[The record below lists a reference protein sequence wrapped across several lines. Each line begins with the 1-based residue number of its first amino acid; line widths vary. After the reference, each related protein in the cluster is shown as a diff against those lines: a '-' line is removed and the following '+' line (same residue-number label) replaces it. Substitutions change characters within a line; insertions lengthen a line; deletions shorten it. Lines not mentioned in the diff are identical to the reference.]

1 MSKASTSRGRFSN
14 NQNKVQNADTSI
26 GLTDTGVYAPASNTT
41 IVHGSP
47 TIVQAINALDNYCQT
62 LATKNYV
69 DGLDSANDA
78 ALADLE
84 KHIIQVSAEIPLAT
98 IDWDTAKHFTKTI
111 SGNTEL
117 FDSNLPVA
125 PEFKEISLNITGDH
139 ILTLP
144 TYWQALSAETYDGT
158 KQNIIK
164 AMCESGAAVAQVNT
178 VTLSGTVGY
187 SEISAAGGIT
197 ARVTFVTDL
206 TTTAANFVS
215 VNYAAYL
222 AQKIIIDSDLAV
234 ITFTSSLPGYAFDA
248 PVCTPRSGDLEG
260 SVANTQVNV
269 PAVKQKETITL
280 SGADGKVVIATA
292 GGLTKDCP
300 FVTDLPGSATNFVTT
315 NASAYLEKGIV
326 VTADTNDIVME
337 ALVAGTGF
345 TAPTKTQ
352 VVGDLA
358 GTVAH
363 THANVA
369 AVAQVEQ
376 VVVSGTSGTAIVTG
390 VGGLTKSLSFNSTLS
405 QTVTDFKTEN
415 EAEYL
420 SAGVVLTKIN
430 AAIQVDTITLT
441 AGTGGTIDV
450 LITGLTTQTITF
462 TTDLAGTTEA
472 FVDTGGA
479 AAYYDSEGITITH
492 SGADIVFTAKV
503 AGTAFNHPTLA
514 NASTDL
520 AGTIANT
527 NANVT
532 PKLIFTAN
540 TAGTAITPPVVT
552 NDTGDMAGATTN
564 TQINVVAEKQVE
576 TITLTG
582 TDGKASVTLAGG
594 LTKEVRFVTDLP
606 AATIMFASTHA
617 ADYLA
622 QGIVV
627 TNSGDDI
634 IMTAQTAGTSFTA
647 PAITNVPWDMDASID
662 HTEANVVAVKQKDT
676 ITLTGTGGDANI
688 TNTGSLTKRVTFTTS
703 LIMSAEA
710 FAHAN
715 ADAYL
720 EEGVVLTHS
729 GNDIVFEANV
739 AGTAFDNPIIT
750 NVVGNLIGTPAV
762 VTANTPP
769 TVYYE
774 IKQPYII
781 R

>member
-1 MSKASTSRGRFSN
+1 MSNASTSRGRFSN

-47 TIVQAINALDNYCQT
+47 TIVQAIDALDNYCQT

-84 KHIIQVSAEIPLAT
+84 KHIIQVSAAIPLAT

-125 PEFKEISLNITGDH
+125 PEFKEISLNITGNH
-139 ILTLP
+139 TLTLP
-144 TYWQALSAETYDGT
+144 SYWQALSAETYDGT
-158 KQNIIK
+158 KANIIN
-164 AMCESGAAVAQVNT
+164 AFCESNTAVKQVDT

-187 SEISAAGGIT
+187 GNIGATGSLT
-197 ARVTFVTDL
+197 KNVTFDTDL
-206 TTTAANFVS
+206 PTTTANFVTE
-215 VNYAAYL
+215 YADDYL
-222 AQKIIIDSDLAV
+222 AEKVV
-234 ITFTSSLPGYAFDA
+234 ITSDAANIIFTSSLAGYPFTS
-248 PVCTPRSGDLEG
+248 PTFTPEVGDLDG
-260 SVANTQVNV
+260 TVANTQVNV

-300 FVTDLPGSATNFVTT
+300 FVTDLPGSVTNFVTT
-315 NASAYLEKGIV
+315 NADAYLAEGIV

-337 ALVAGTGF
+337 AAVAGTGF

-358 GTVAH
+358 GSVAH
-363 THANVA
+363 THANVV

-376 VVVSGTSGTAIVTG
+376 VVVSGTNGNAIVTG
-390 VGGLTKSLSFNSTLS
+390 VGGLIKSLSFNSTLS

-441 AGTGGTIDV
+441 EGTGGTIDV

-606 AATIMFASTHA
+606 AATIMFAGTHA

-647 PAITNVPWDMDASID
+647 PEITNVPWDMDASIT

-676 ITLTGTGGDANI
+676 VTLTGTGGDADI
-688 TNTGSLTKRVTFTTS
+688 SGAGGLTKRATFVTS
-703 LIMSAEA
+703 LDQTATNFVNAYVSDYSAEGIIIS
-710 FAHAN
+710 AN
-715 ADAYL
+715 SA
-720 EEGVVLTHS
+720 
-729 GNDIVFEANV
+729 DIVFEAV
-739 AGTAFDNPIIT
+739 TAGTAFTNPVIT
-750 NVVGNLIGTPAV
+750 NVAGDMLGSSNPI
-762 VTANTPP
+762 TANVSP

>member
-1 MSKASTSRGRFSN
+1 
-14 NQNKVQNADTSI
+14 
-26 GLTDTGVYAPASNTT
+26 
-41 IVHGSP
+41 
-47 TIVQAINALDNYCQT
+47 
-62 LATKNYV
+62 
-69 DGLDSANDA
+69 
-78 ALADLE
+78 
-84 KHIIQVSAEIPLAT
+84 
-98 IDWDTAKHFTKTI
+98 
-111 SGNTEL
+111 
-117 FDSNLPVA
+117 
-125 PEFKEISLNITGDH
+125 
-139 ILTLP
+139 
-144 TYWQALSAETYDGT
+144 
-158 KQNIIK
+158 
-164 AMCESGAAVAQVNT
+164 
-178 VTLSGTVGY
+178 
-187 SEISAAGGIT
+187 
-197 ARVTFVTDL
+197 
-206 TTTAANFVS
+206 
-215 VNYAAYL
+215 
-222 AQKIIIDSDLAV
+222 
-234 ITFTSSLPGYAFDA
+234 
-248 PVCTPRSGDLEG
+248 
-260 SVANTQVNV
+260 
-269 PAVKQKETITL
+269 
-280 SGADGKVVIATA
+280 
-292 GGLTKDCP
+292 
-300 FVTDLPGSATNFVTT
+300 
-315 NASAYLEKGIV
+315 
-326 VTADTNDIVME
+326 
-337 ALVAGTGF
+337 
-345 TAPTKTQ
+345 
-352 VVGDLA
+352 
-358 GTVAH
+358 
-363 THANVA
+363 
-369 AVAQVEQ
+369 
-376 VVVSGTSGTAIVTG
+376 
-390 VGGLTKSLSFNSTLS
+390 
-405 QTVTDFKTEN
+405 
-415 EAEYL
+415 
-420 SAGVVLTKIN
+420 VLTKIN

-441 AGTGGTIDV
+441 EGTGGTIDV

-606 AATIMFASTHA
+606 AATIMFAGTHA

-647 PAITNVPWDMDASID
+647 PEITNVPWDMDASIT

-676 ITLTGTGGDANI
+676 VTLTGTGGDADI
-688 TNTGSLTKRVTFTTS
+688 SGAGGLTKRATFVTS
-703 LIMSAEA
+703 LDQTATNFVNAYVSDYSAEGIIIS
-710 FAHAN
+710 AN
-715 ADAYL
+715 SA
-720 EEGVVLTHS
+720 
-729 GNDIVFEANV
+729 DIVFEAV
-739 AGTAFDNPIIT
+739 TAGTAFTNPVIT
-750 NVVGNLIGTPAV
+750 NVAGDMLGSSNPI
-762 VTANTPP
+762 TANVSP